1 MAQIKQDLQQLLYY
15 KNDLE
20 VTIEQQTNALEQK
33 NRKFS
38 QVEEQLR
45 GKDFQMEQTDSA
57 LRRS

>member
-1 MAQIKQDLQQLLYY
+1 MSQIKQDLQSLLNF

-20 VTIEQQTNALEQK
+20 LTIEQQTNALEQK

-45 GKDFQMEQTDSA
+45 GKDF
-57 LRRS
+57 